1 VTSTVFR
8 LSTAAKAAP
17 GLIDADIAHL
27 TRVAARIVEQTA
39 RTTDDLAAARRV
51 TDLRGGAGVE
61 RDLEIRRLETR
72 LRTLSRLGADV
83 VLGRIDPLDGEPVY
97 IGRIGLSD
105 TDGTTLLLDW
115 RTPDAA
121 PFFAAT
127 LADPRGLANRRHY
140 RWASGAIVDYW
151 DERFTGD
158 DTASAALDAQSAFIA
173 SLGASRSSTMQSVLG
188 TIAADQDAAIR
199 ASSRGVLL
207 VDGGP
212 GTGKTVVALHRAA
225 YLLYSD
231 PRMQGGRGRIL
242 IVGPHR
248 PYLAYISDVLPSLG
262 EEGVAACTL
271 AETVD
276 GGDRFPVETDP
287 GVAALKGTVAMVA
300 AIEPAV
306 TFYEEPPRDGT
317 DIDTD
322 YGDFW
327 LSPADWAEAIAA
339 VPPGTPHNE
348 ARGDL
353 WAAVLDILIDTIDD
367 DLDPTVVR
375 AELSRNSD
383 MQRAISRVWPLIEP
397 EDLVSD
403 LWSVPAYLR
412 RCSPGLTPSEVDL
425 LQRENPTAWTVS
437 DVPLLDTAARRLG
450 DSGAAR
456 RAAAARSE
464 SAERRRVMDSVV
476 DDLVDAAD
484 DMGSLVTMLRA
495 EDIAGVIVDDADLY
509 RAEPDALAGPFAHIV
524 VDEAQELSDAQWQML
539 IARCPSGSMT
549 IVGDR
554 AQARDG
560 FTESWADRLQR
571 VGLTR
576 AALGEITTRT
586 LTVNY
591 RTPEEIMAVA
601 GPEITAALPDASV
614 PSAVRASGE
623 PVRFGAAADLDT
635 IVTAWLADD
644 NGTVC
649 VIGATTAVAD
659 PRVRTLT
666 PVTAKGLEFDLV
678 VLVLPEQF
686 GDEIAGAVDRYVAM
700 TRSTRELVVLR

>member
-1 VTSTVFR
+1 MTSTVFR
-8 LSTAAKAAP
+8 LSAAAKGAP
-17 GLIDADIAHL
+17 GLIEADIAHL
-27 TRVAARIVEQTA
+27 SRVAARIVEQTT
-39 RTTDDLAAARRV
+39 RTKDELSAARRL

-83 VLGRIDPLDGEPVY
+83 VLGRIDPRDGEPVY

-105 TDGTTLLLDW
+105 ADGTTLLVDW

-127 LADPRGLANRRHY
+127 LADPRGLSNRRHY
-140 RWASGAIVDYW
+140 RWASGSIVDYW

-231 PRMQGGRGRIL
+231 PRLQGGRGRLL

-262 EEGVAACTL
+262 EEGVTACTL

-276 GGDRFPVETDP
+276 GGERYPADADP
-287 GVAALKGTVAMVA
+287 RVTALKSKTAMVE

-306 TFYEEPPRDGT
+306 AFYEEPPRDGT

-327 LSPADWAEAIAA
+327 MSPADWAEAIAA
-339 VPPGTPHNE
+339 VPPGTLHNE

-353 WAAVLDILIDTIDD
+353 WAAVLDILVDTISDNAD
-367 DLDPTVVR
+367 AGVVR
-375 AELSRNSD
+375 AELSRNAD
-383 MQRAISRVWPLIEP
+383 LHRAIGRVWPLIEP

-412 RCSPGLTPSEVDL
+412 RCAPELSGDEIGL
-425 LQRENPTAWTVS
+425 LQRDDPKAWTAE
-437 DVPLLDTAARRLG
+437 DVPLLDAAARRLG

-456 RAAAARSE
+456 RAAAARTE

-476 DDLVDAAD
+476 DDLIDAAD
-484 DMGSLVTMLRA
+484 DAGSLVTMLRA
-495 EDIAGVIVDDADLY
+495 EDIAGVIVDDSDLY

-560 FTESWADRLQR
+560 FTESWEERFRR

-591 RTPEEIMAVA
+591 RTPAEIMAVA
-601 GPEITAALPDASV
+601 GPEITAALHDARV
-614 PSAVRASGE
+614 PTAVRASGE
-623 PVRFGAAADLDT
+623 PVRFGVATDLDT
-635 IVTAWLADD
+635 IVTAWLADND
-644 NGTVC
+644 GTVC
-649 VIGATTAVAD
+649 VIGATAPVSD

-678 VLVLPEQF
+678 VLVQPEQF
-686 GDEIAGAVDRYVAM
+686 GTEIAGAVDRYVAM
-700 TRSTRELVVLR
+700 TRSTRELVILR